1 MRGKTQLVLWS
12 ALLVSGFLFYG
23 VSSTAIAG
31 EHGGKEHGGKEHGG
45 KKEGGLFGF
54 FGDKEEPVKEPEPQD
69 IKDTMKEHL
78 DKESKNGAFKIY
90 DKDAR
95 KMRELELVRIH
106 RRVGKTGDSYYSCCD
121 VKDRKT
127 GEMLDID
134 VDVKNS
140 RRGLSVSDV
149 RIHKV
154 SGKPRYTY
162 DSNDNRIPL

>member
-12 ALLVSGFLFYG
+12 GLLVSGFLFYG
-23 VSSTAIAG
+23 VSSTVFAG

-45 KKEGGLFGF
+45 QKL
-54 FGDKEEPVKEPEPQD
+54 PVKDPEPQD
-69 IKDTMKEHL
+69 IKDTMKDHL
-78 DKESKNGAFKIY
+78 EKESDDGAFKIY
-90 DKDAR
+90 DRDAR

-106 RRVGKTGDSYYSCCD
+106 KRVGKTGDSYYSCCD
-121 VKDRKT
+121 VRDRVT

-134 VDVKNS
+134 VDVKSN
-140 RRGLSVSDV
+140 RGRLSVSDV

-162 DSNDNRIPL
+162 DANDNRIPL